1 MSGTSSCAATLTLA
15 KNEMSENVTEYRPL
29 KVALLGAGSVGAQV
43 ARLLIEHK
51 SELAARVGA
60 ELELAGIAVRDIN
73 AKRADGV
80 PAELLTTDAIELI
93 HRSDI
98 VVEVMG
104 GIEPAR
110 TYILEALNSGSD
122 VVTANKALLATHGT
136 ELFDTAEQVGAQL
149 YFEAAVAG
157 AIPIIR
163 PLRESLAGDKVT
175 RIMGIVN
182 GSTNYILDRMDTA
195 GITLEAAMD
204 EATKLGYLEADPS
217 LDVEGF
223 DAAQKA
229 AILASLA
236 FHTEV
241 PLESVYREGIT
252 KITAEQMVA
261 AKRDGYV
268 IKLLAICERI
278 EADNDGQAGVSVRVY
293 PALIS
298 REHPLGAVRGAYNA
312 VFVEAEAAG
321 QLMFYGAGAGGVQ
334 TASAV
339 LGDLVSAAKRHV
351 AGGPGLA
358 DSVHA
363 NLPVLPI
370 DRVHTRYQITC
381 EVFDQPG
388 TLAKIA
394 NVFSANE
401 VSIETVE
408 QTVGAEVNKAR
419 NTATL
424 EVGTHVAS
432 EGSLAGVVA
441 ALAAN
446 DAVESITSVIRVEGN

>member
-1 MSGTSSCAATLTLA
+1 M
-15 KNEMSENVTEYRPL
+15 TEYRPL
-29 KVALLGAGSVGAQV
+29 RIALLGAGSVGAQV
-43 ARLLIEHK
+43 ARLLTENK

-60 ELELAGIAVRDIN
+60 ELDLVGIAVRDLN
-73 AKRADGV
+73 SKRAEGV
-80 PAELLTTDAIELI
+80 PAELLTTDAESLI
-93 HRSDI
+93 LGADI
-98 VVEVMG
+98 VIEVMG

-110 TYILEALNSGSD
+110 TYILQALNSGSD
-122 VVTANKALLATHGT
+122 VITANKALLATHGT

-163 PLRESLAGDKVT
+163 PLRESLAGDKVN

-182 GSTNYILDRMDTA
+182 GTTNFILDRMDSTGA
-195 GITLEAAMD
+195 SFDDALA
-204 EATKLGYLEADPS
+204 EATELGYAEADPTA
-217 LDVEGF
+217 DIEAF

-229 AILASLA
+229 AILANLA

-241 PLESVYREGIT
+241 PLEQVYREGIT
-252 KITAEQMVA
+252 KVTAEQMAA

-268 IKLLAICERI
+268 IKLLAIAERVD
-278 EADNDGQAGVSVRVY
+278 ADANGSAGVAVRVH
-293 PALIS
+293 PALIE
-298 REHPLGAVRGAYNA
+298 RDHPLGAVRGAFNA

-321 QLMFYGAGAGGVQ
+321 SLMFYGAGAGGVQ

-363 NLPVLPI
+363 NLDILPI
-370 DRVHTRYQITC
+370 DRAYTRYQITL
-381 EVFDQPG
+381 EVTDQPG
-388 TLAKIA
+388 ILAKIA
-394 NVFSANE
+394 NVFADQG

-408 QTVGAEVNKAR
+408 QSVRQNGGKLR
-419 NTATL
+419 STATL
-424 EVGTHVAS
+424 EVGTHVATDA
-432 EGSLAGVVA
+432 SLSTVVK

-446 DAVESITSVIRVEGN
+446 AAVESITSVIRVEGI